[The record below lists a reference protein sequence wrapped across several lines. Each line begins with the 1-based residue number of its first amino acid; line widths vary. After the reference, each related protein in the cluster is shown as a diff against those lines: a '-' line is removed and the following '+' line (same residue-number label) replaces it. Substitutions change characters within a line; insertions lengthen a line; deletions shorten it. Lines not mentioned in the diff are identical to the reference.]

1 MGLRVPQEVIQAHCA
16 KYMRHGKP
24 VHLMPR
30 VNDSAYSIMVQ
41 YQAEYVGVVQYY
53 RLAYNLHRLGQLKW
67 MMETSLTKTLAK
79 KFKTTRTKIYRR
91 YRAHLQIE
99 QGTYTVLQ
107 VTVDRG
113 PNKPALEAHFGGVPL
128 RWNRWVKISD
138 DIKPIWSKRS
148 EVVERL
154 MAQTCELCGSTLNV
168 EVHHI
173 RKLADLERER
183 RNKPE
188 WARVMVARRR
198 KTLVVCQSCHNQI
211 HAGRYDGPAFSKEG
225 HGRAV

>member
-1 MGLRVPQEVIQAHCA
+1 MA
-16 KYMRHGKP
+16 
-24 VHLMPR
+24 
-30 VNDSAYSIMVQ
+30 Q

-67 MMETSLTKTLAK
+67 VMETSLTQTRAK
-79 KFKTTRTKIYRR
+79 KLKTTRTKIYRW
-91 YRAHLQIE
+91 YRAYLQTE

-113 PNKPALEAHFGGVPL
+113 LDRPPLTAHFGGVSL
-128 RWNRWVKISD
+128 RWNKWVKISD
-138 DIKPIWSKRS
+138 DSEPIWNKRS

-154 MAQTCELCGSTLNV
+154 MAQKCELCGSMLNT

-173 RKLADLERER
+173 RKLADLEHKG

-188 WARVMVARRR
+188 WARVMAARRR

-211 HAGRYDGPAFSKEG
+211 HAGRYNGPALSKEG